1 MQSSTAVSTTGV
13 PARATIVP
21 PGSDLPATPEVVVRR
36 WNGWGD
42 AAVEVGLPPGGMAFL
57 EREIGRSAPPRDATL
72 EAAVASV
79 RAGRT
84 LRHPLVDDDPEVRLR
99 HARGQS
105 FADWVAVRSGRLGW
119 LPDGV
124 AHPATDEDVRALL
137 RWAAETG
144 TALVPYGGGTSV
156 AGHLT
161 RAPDAGRPTVTVALD
176 RLAAV
181 HEVDPDAGLA
191 TFGAGIAG
199 PALEAELG
207 GRGSTLGHFP
217 QSFDYSTLGG
227 WVATRSSG
235 QQSRGYGRI
244 EDLFAG
250 GHVETPVGPLDMAP
264 WPASAAGPDLR
275 QAILGSEGRL
285 GILTRATVRI
295 APLPEREIWPA
306 FALPGLE
313 HGLAVARELAQARL
327 PLSMIRLQTAPEAR
341 TTLAL
346 AGRPRAIAIL
356 TRYLRWRGAGPD
368 RCLLFLALT
377 GRGRLVSAAS
387 REVAAI
393 VARHEAVRMPGSFGR
408 AWVSQRFRS
417 AYLRNALWE
426 AGYGVDTL
434 ETAAPWSAV
443 PGLLASV
450 APMLRHGLEAD
461 GERVHAFSHLSHVY
475 PSGSSL
481 YITYLFRLSDDPD
494 RNLQRWA
501 RLKAAASEA
510 IVAGGGTISH
520 QHGVGR
526 DHAPY
531 LAAEKGPVGMTALR
545 ALVRTFDPD
554 GLLNPGSL
562 VDDERP
568 TDQRQDGAPDR
579 ADDATAMS
587 TER

>member
-1 MQSSTAVSTTGV
+1 MQSSTAVSTTAGPSTGS

-21 PGSDLPATPEVVVRR
+21 PGSDLPETPEVVVRR

-42 AAVEVGLPPGGMAFL
+42 AAIEVGLPPGGRAFL
-57 EREIGRSAPPRDATL
+57 EREIGRSAPPRDATF
-72 EAAVASV
+72 EAALASV
-79 RAGRT
+79 PAGRAP
-84 LRHPLVDDDPEVRLR
+84 RHPLVDDDPEDRLR

-124 AHPATDEDVRALL
+124 AHPATDEDVRELL

-156 AGHLT
+156 AGHVT
-161 RAPDAGRPTVTVALD
+161 RAPGSGLTVTVALD

-181 HEVDPDAGLA
+181 ADVDPAGGLA

-199 PALEAELG
+199 PALEAALQG
-207 GRGSTLGHFP
+207 HGTTLGHFP
-217 QSFDYSTLGG
+217 QSFEYSTLGG

-250 GHVETPVGPLDMAP
+250 GHVETPLGPLDLP
-264 WPASAAGPDLR
+264 PFPASAAGPDLR
-275 QAILGSEGRL
+275 QVVLGSEGRL
-285 GILTRATVRI
+285 GILTQATVRI
-295 APLPEREIWPA
+295 APLPEREVWPA
-306 FALPGLE
+306 FAMPDLE
-313 HGLAVARELAQARL
+313 HGLAAARELAQARL

-346 AGRPRAIAIL
+346 AGRPRTIALL
-356 TRYLRWRGAGPD
+356 TRYLRWRGAGPE

-377 GRGRLVSAAS
+377 GRRRLVATAG

-393 VARHEAVRMPGSFGR
+393 VARHGAIGLPGSFGH
-408 AWVSQRFRS
+408 AWVSQRYRS
-417 AYLRNALWE
+417 AYLRNALWD

-443 PGLLASV
+443 PGLLATIAST
-450 APMLRHGLEAD
+450 LRHGLEGD

-475 PSGSSL
+475 PSGSSI
-481 YITYLFRLSDDPD
+481 YTTYLFRLDDDPD
-494 RNLQRWA
+494 RNLERWA
-501 RLKAAASEA
+501 RLKSAASEA

-531 LAAEKGPVGMTALR
+531 LATEKGPVGMSALQ
-545 ALVRTFDPD
+545 ALVRTFDPN
-554 GLLNPGSL
+554 GVLNPGSL

-568 TDQRQDGAPDR
+568 TGDRSDR
-579 ADDATAMS
+579 ADGAAALVPG
-587 TER
+587 R